1 MKIRILIFTL
11 AIALCGCNRR
21 RVTEGV
27 GPNADF
33 SGAYKSGGTV
43 LTLQQ
48 DASGG
53 LTGEWRDSES
63 FGFSGQVQGS
73 NFSGYAVSSTC
84 ADSIVINAV
93 QESEK
98 SFFLT
103 QVSGCGRK
111 PLEASFFKKD

>member
-1 MKIRILIFTL
+1 MKTRLISAAILIL
-11 AIALCGCNRR
+11 LCGCNHK
-21 RVTEGV
+21 RVTEGI

-33 SGAYKSGGTV
+33 AGTYKAGGTT
-43 LTLQQ
+43 LILQQ

-93 QESEK
+93 QESER

-111 PLEASFFKKD
+111 PLESSFFKKD